1 MPKYTT
7 AQRLRQIANERGL
20 KQIDIVN
27 LAEPLGRMYK
37 VKIGRNDVSQYFS
50 GKVEPRQ
57 NKLYILAKA
66 LNVSEAWL
74 MGFDVSS
81 ERETERDTELP
92 TPNATSDF
100 VTFPVV
106 GEIAAGYD
114 SLALEDW
121 NGETVDIPSS
131 YFKGRDKFEF
141 FVLEVKGDSMYPEYQ
156 EGDRVLILK
165 QSTLEYSGQIGA
177 VLYEDTHS
185 TLKKVEYAQGQDWMK
200 LVPINPSFK
209 TQRIEGEALEH
220 CKVIGIPRMLIRDI
234 KS

>member
-1 MPKYTT
+1 MELGKRIKQRREDLKMSQESL
-7 AQRLRQIANERGL
+7 AQKLGYKSRSSINKIELGL
-20 KQIDIVN
+20 NDISQS
-27 LAEPLGRMYK
+27 
-37 VKIGRNDVSQYFS
+37 KIMEF
-50 GKVEPRQ
+50 
-57 NKLYILAKA
+57 AKA
-66 LNVSEAWL
+66 LDTTPAYL
-74 MGFDVSS
+74 MGWED
-81 ERETERDTELP
+81 ETPVNTELP
-92 TPNATSDF
+92 APNETSDF
-100 VTFPVV
+100 VTFPVM

-131 YFKGRDKFEF
+131 YFKGRGKSEF

-209 TQRIEGEALEH
+209 PQRIEGEALEH
-220 CKVIGIPRMLIRDI
+220 CKVLGIPRMLIRDI
-234 KS
+234 KN

>member
-1 MPKYTT
+1 MTIGERIKFLRKKNAMTQTDIAKKLNIATQTVFKYEK
-7 AQRLRQIANERGL
+7 N
-20 KQIDIVN
+20 IVTSIPMEN
-27 LAEPLGRMYK
+27 
-37 VKIGRNDVSQYFS
+37 IQ
-50 GKVEPRQ
+50 
-57 NKLYILAKA
+57 KLSEIFGVTPAYI
-66 LNVSEAWL
+66 
-74 MGFDVSS
+74 MGW
-81 ERETERDTELP
+81 ETETDSNLKLHSPTVTE
-92 TPNATSDF
+92 DY
-100 VTFPVV
+100 VTFPVI

-131 YFKGRDKFEF
+131 YFKGRDKSEF

-209 TQRIEGEALEH
+209 PQRIEGEALEH